1 MFYFYFWGLFSLKPH
16 LPILYLYYY
25 TCILYSRR
33 NFSSHLLFRS
43 IFFNCQTICSSRANY
58 YGNIKECQRHD
69 DDFVVDG
76 DDGDDDGGGDYAGDD
91 GCVHN
96 FDAGLQSYTTPVL
109 SLTNSNG
116 FPLNSRQ

>member
-25 TCILYSRR
+25 TCILYLRR
-33 NFSSHLLFRS
+33 NFSSHLLFGS

-76 DDGDDDGGGDYAGDD
+76 DDGDDDGGGDHDD
-91 GCVHN
+91 DHHHC
-96 FDAGLQSYTTPVL
+96 
-109 SLTNSNG
+109 
-116 FPLNSRQ
+116 